1 MAEAQYNPQQLEAEI
16 QKNWDDNQ
24 TFVVTEDQDK
34 EKYYCL
40 SMFPYPSGK
49 LHMGHVRNYT
59 IGDVISRYQRMQ
71 GKNVL
76 QPMGWDAFGLPAE
89 NAAMQ
94 HKVAPAKWTYENI
107 DYMRN
112 QLKSLGLGYDWT
124 REVATCHPEYYRWE
138 QWLFTKLMEKGLVY
152 RKLSVVNWDPVD
164 MTVLAN
170 EQVIDGKGWRSG
182 APVERKEIAQWF
194 LRITDYAE
202 ELLQGLD
209 KLDGWPEQ
217 VKTMQKN
224 WIGKSTGLQ
233 ISFPIEGEDANDSTL
248 DVYTTRPDTLM
259 GVTYVA
265 IAADHPMAQ
274 KASVS
279 NEPLAQF
286 IEECSHIS
294 TAEADMETMQKKGVD
309 TGIRVAHPITGEI
322 VPVWAA
328 NFVLMGY
335 GTGAVMSVPAH
346 DQRDYEF
353 AKAYDLPIKAVIA
366 PSADD
371 PADVS
376 EQAFTEKGI
385 LVNSGQFDGLKSK
398 QALHEMAK
406 VLGEKK
412 IGEKSLGEKQ
422 TNYRLRDWG
431 ISRQRYWGCPIP
443 VIYCPACGALP
454 VPEDQLPVKLPE
466 DVVPDGSGS
475 PLAKMDDFKN
485 CECPQCGGRAKRETD
500 TFDTFFE
507 SSWYH
512 ARYTSKDNSEAMLD
526 ERADYWAPVDQYIG
540 GIEHAILHLL
550 YARFFH
556 KLMRDQGLV
565 NSDEPFKN
573 LLTQGMVLLDGSKMS
588 KSKGNTVDPQGLIE
602 KFGADTVRLFIMFAA
617 PPEQSL
623 EWSDKGV
630 EGAYR
635 FLNRVWRQ
643 VQAHVDAGIVSAA
656 SSSEGLS
663 KQAKA
668 LRLKLHETLQ
678 KVTDDMGRRQHFNT
692 AIAACMEL
700 MNEVS
705 KFDETSDEARA
716 LMQEALEIVVLML
729 SPMTPH
735 MAQSLWASLGQ
746 SGDVVDADWPTVD
759 ESALVKSEIELMVQ
773 VNGKLRGKIEVA
785 ADADKD
791 SILAAAKAEE
801 SVIKFTDGK
810 DIVKEIVVPGRL
822 VNLVVKG

>member
-1 MAEAQYNPQQLEAEI
+1 MSEVQYNPQQIEAEI
-16 QKNWDDNQ
+16 QKIWDEEQ
-24 TFVVTEDQDK
+24 TFVVDEQGEK

-89 NAAMQ
+89 NAAMAN
-94 HKVAPAKWTYENI
+94 KVAPAKWTYENI
-107 DYMRN
+107 AYMRN
-112 QLKSLGLGYDWT
+112 QLKSLGLAYDWT

-182 APVERKEIAQWF
+182 ATIERKEIAQWF

-202 ELLQGLD
+202 ELLQDLD

-217 VKTMQKN
+217 VKTMQRN
-224 WIGKSTGLQ
+224 WIGKSTGLE
-233 ISFPIEGEDANDSTL
+233 ISFPVVGQDGTL

-265 IAADHPMAQ
+265 VAADHPLAKQ
-274 KASVS
+274 AAVS

-286 IEECSHIS
+286 IEECSHVS
-294 TAEADMETMQKKGVD
+294 TAEADMETMEKKGVD
-309 TGIRVAHPITGEI
+309 TGLRVTHPITGEE

-328 NFVLMGY
+328 NFVLMSY

-353 AKAYDLPIKAVIA
+353 AKAYQLPIKVVIA
-366 PSADD
+366 PSADEV
-371 PADVS
+371 PDVA
-376 EQAFTEKGI
+376 EAAFTEKGV
-385 LVNSGQFDGLKSK
+385 LVNSAQFDGLKSK

-406 VLGEKK
+406 VLGEK
-412 IGEKSLGEKQ
+412 GLGEKQ

-443 VIYCPACGALP
+443 VVYCPSCGALP
-454 VPEDQLPVKLPE
+454 VPEQDLPVRLPE

-475 PLAKMDDFKN
+475 PLAKMDSFKN
-485 CECPQCGGRAKRETD
+485 CSCPQCGGPATRETD

-512 ARYTSKDNSEAMLD
+512 ARYTSKDNGQAMLD
-526 ERADYWAPVDQYIG
+526 ERANYWAPVDQYIG

-565 NSDEPFKN
+565 SSDEPFTK

-588 KSKGNTVDPQGLIE
+588 KSKGNTVDPQELIE

-630 EGAYR
+630 EGGFR
-635 FLNRVWRQ
+635 FLSRVWRQ
-643 VQAHVDAGIVSAA
+643 VQGHVDGGSVAAATSALA
-656 SSSEGLS
+656 LS
-663 KQAKA
+663 KAAKA

-678 KVTDDMGRRQHFNT
+678 KVTDDIGRRQHFNT

-705 KFDETSDEARA
+705 KFEVSTDEDRA
-716 LMQEALEIVVLML
+716 VMQEALETIVLML

-735 MAQSLWASLGQ
+735 LSQRLWEQLGH
-746 SGDVVDADWPTVD
+746 SGLVVDVAWPTVD

-773 VNGKLRGKIEVA
+773 VNGKLRGKIEIA
-785 ADADKD
+785 ADADQAT
-791 SILAAAKAEE
+791 ILAMAKSDEA
-801 SVIKFTDGK
+801 VLKFIDGK
-810 DIVKEIVVPGRL
+810 ELVKEIVVPGRL